1 MKTPT
6 KAACTGVILIGAREI
21 AHPAKYSRE
30 LLPLLGELLQGSRR
44 VLDPFAGTGRLRQ
57 VRPDA
62 YLLEI
67 ELTWAAA
74 AAAVAGDAQ
83 RMPFPAGAFDAVCT
97 SPAYG
102 NRMADRYVDG
112 GKRNTYRHA
121 LGKPLHPQNG
131 AGLQWGER
139 YRELH
144 RAAWQEVRRVLAP
157 GGLLVLNVSDH
168 IRAGKRQAVGQWH
181 CETLQ
186 ALGFVLL
193 ARHDV
198 KTPRQRYG
206 ANGALR
212 VESEQVYLLRKGS
225 VNAIP

>member
-1 MKTPT
+1 
-6 KAACTGVILIGAREI
+6 
-21 AHPAKYSRE
+21 
-30 LLPLLGELLQGSRR
+30 
-44 VLDPFAGTGRLRQ
+44 VLDPFAGSGRLRL

-62 YLLEI
+62 CLLEI
-67 ELTWAAA
+67 EVKWARPAGA
-74 AAAVAGDAQ
+74 IAGDAQ
-83 RMPFPAGAFDAVCT
+83 HLPFLAGAFDAVCT

-102 NRMADRYVDG
+102 NRMADGYVDG
-112 GKRNTYRHA
+112 SRRNTYRHA

-131 AGLQWGER
+131 AGLQWGRR
-139 YRELH
+139 YQELH

-157 GGLLVLNVSDH
+157 EGLLVLNVSDH

-212 VESEQVYLLRKGS
+212 VESEQVYLFRKGS
-225 VNAIP
+225 